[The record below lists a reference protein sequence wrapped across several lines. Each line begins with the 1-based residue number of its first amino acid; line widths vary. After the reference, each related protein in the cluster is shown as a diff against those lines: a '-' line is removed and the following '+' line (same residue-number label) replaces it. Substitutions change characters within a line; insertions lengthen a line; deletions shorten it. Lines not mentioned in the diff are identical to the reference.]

1 MVRTYVQ
8 YNIMTK
14 VAKTIKIETTHE
26 EWLKSKNLNFS
37 DWVRRKL
44 DEEIRQSE
52 RGTGREPFKAVI
64 LAAGEDKSLFPLT
77 EEIPK
82 TLLDIKGKTILERQI
97 QLLRSVGIHDIA
109 VVRGYKKH
117 RIDYPDLLYF
127 DNDSYENS
135 GSLVSLL
142 LAKDFLD
149 SDAIVLYGDILF
161 ESEILARLVES
172 KEDTT
177 LVVDRGWKKRYQ
189 DSKEGHA
196 LQPELTT
203 LAEGD
208 ETTKVVGI
216 GMAESDL
223 SSEFIGLAKLSVS
236 SLKILNNVYKNIYL
250 KNPEQKFHNSS
261 SLRKASFL
269 DFVQELIEQ
278 NENINALEIWRS
290 WIDVDTFEDY
300 RNSWKLI
307 EELDKG

>member
-1 MVRTYVQ
+1 
-8 YNIMTK
+8 MTK

-37 DWVRRKL
+37 EWVRNKL
-44 DEEIRQSE
+44 DQEIRETQQGNS
-52 RGTGREPFKAVI
+52 GNTFKAVI

-97 QLLRSVGIHDIA
+97 QLLRNVGIHDIA

-127 DNDSYENS
+127 DNDAYENS
-135 GSLVSLL
+135 GSLLSLL
-142 LAKDFLD
+142 VANEFLD
-149 SDAIVLYGDILF
+149 TDTIVLYGDILF
-161 ESEILARLVES
+161 ESEILTRLLAS

-223 SSEFIGLAKLSVS
+223 SSEFIGLAKLSLS
-236 SLKILNNVYKNIYL
+236 SLEILKDVHKSKYL
-250 KNPEQKFHNSS
+250 KDPEQKFHNSN
-261 SLRKASFL
+261 SLRKASVL

-278 NENINALEIWRS
+278 HENINALEIWRS

>member
-1 MVRTYVQ
+1 VYVHTHTI
-8 YNIMTK
+8 NIMTK

-37 DWVRRKL
+37 DWVRKKL
-44 DEEIRQSE
+44 DQEILKAQQGNS
-52 RGTGREPFKAVI
+52 GKPFKAII

-117 RIDYPDLLYF
+117 RINYVDLQYF

-142 LAKDFLD
+142 VAKDYLD
-149 SDAIVLYGDILF
+149 TPTIVLYGDILF
-161 ESEILARLVES
+161 EAEILARLLDS
-172 KEDTT
+172 KEETT

-189 DSKEGHA
+189 ESKEGHA

-208 ETTKVVGI
+208 ENTKVVGI
-216 GMAESDL
+216 GMSESDL
-223 SSEFIGLAKLSVS
+223 SSEFIGLAKLSIS
-236 SLKILNNVYKNIYL
+236 SLKILDNVYKSKYL
-250 KNPEQKFHNSS
+250 KDPEQKFHNSS
-261 SLRKASFL
+261 SLRKASLL
-269 DFVQELIEQ
+269 DFFQELIEQ
-278 NENINALEIWRS
+278 HENINALEIWRS

>member
-1 MVRTYVQ
+1 MPK
-8 YNIMTK
+8 ITK
-14 VAKTIKIETTHE
+14 AIKIETYHE
-26 EWLKSKNLNFS
+26 EWLKSKGLNFS
-37 DWVRRKL
+37 DWVRKKL
-44 DEEIRQSE
+44 DKEIREAQPGISVK
-52 RGTGREPFKAVI
+52 PFKAVI

-77 EEIPK
+77 DEIPK

-97 QLLRSVGIHDIA
+97 QILRSVGIHDIA
-109 VVRGYKKH
+109 VVRGYKKY

-142 LAKDFLD
+142 CAKDYLD
-149 SDAIVLYGDILF
+149 TDVIVLYGDILF

-208 ETTKVVGI
+208 EITKVVGI
-216 GMAESDL
+216 GMSESDL

-236 SLKILNNVYKNIYL
+236 SLKILDNVYKKIYL

-261 SLRKASFL
+261 SLRMASLL

-278 NENINALEIWRS
+278 HENINALEIWRS

>member
-1 MVRTYVQ
+1 
-8 YNIMTK
+8 MTK

-26 EWLKSKNLNFS
+26 EWLKSKSLNFS
-37 DWVRRKL
+37 EWVRKKL
-44 DEEIRQSE
+44 DQEIRESQQGNS
-52 RGTGREPFKAVI
+52 GNTLKAVI

-97 QLLRSVGIHDIA
+97 QLLRNIGIHDIA
-109 VVRGYKKH
+109 VVRGYQKH
-117 RIDYPDLLYF
+117 RINYPDLQYF

-142 LAKDFLD
+142 LAKDYLD
-149 SDAIVLYGDILF
+149 TSSIVLYGDILF

-172 KEDTT
+172 REDTT

-189 DSKEGHA
+189 ESKEGHP

-216 GMAESDL
+216 GMVASDL
-223 SSEFIGLAKLSVS
+223 SSEFIGLAKLSVR

-250 KNPEQKFHNSS
+250 KNPEQKFHNSK

-278 NENINALEIWRS
+278 HENINALEIWRS

-307 EELDKG
+307 EELEKG

>member
-1 MVRTYVQ
+1 
-8 YNIMTK
+8 MTK
-14 VAKTIKIETTHE
+14 VAKTIKIDTTHE

-37 DWVRRKL
+37 DWVRTKL
-44 DEEIRQSE
+44 DQEIREAQQSLS
-52 RGTGREPFKAVI
+52 GKSFKAVI

-117 RIDYPDLLYF
+117 KINYPDLVYI

-142 LAKDFLD
+142 LAKDYLD
-149 SDAIVLYGDILF
+149 TSTIVLYGDILF

-196 LQPELTT
+196 LKPELTT

-216 GMAESDL
+216 GMADSNL
-223 SSEFIGLAKLSVS
+223 SSEFIGLAKLSLS
-236 SLKILNNVYKNIYL
+236 SLKILDSVYKNIYL

-261 SLRKASFL
+261 SLSKASIL

-278 NENINALEIWRS
+278 QESINALEIWRS

>member
-1 MVRTYVQ
+1 
-8 YNIMTK
+8 MTK

-37 DWVRRKL
+37 DWVRQKL
-44 DEEIRQSE
+44 DQEMRAPQQGPS
-52 RGTGREPFKAVI
+52 GKPYKAVI

-77 EEIPK
+77 DEIPK
-82 TLLDIKGKTILERQI
+82 TLLDIKGKTILERQV

-117 RIDYPDLLYF
+117 RIDYPDLQYF
-127 DNDSYENS
+127 DNDAYEDS

-142 LAKDFLD
+142 SAVDYLD
-149 SDAIVLYGDILF
+149 TDTIVLYGDILF
-161 ESEILARLVES
+161 ESEILARLLES
-172 KEDTT
+172 KADTT

-203 LAEGD
+203 LAEGE
-208 ETTKVVGI
+208 ETTRVVGI

-223 SSEFIGLAKLSVS
+223 SSEFIGLAKLSVN
-236 SLKILNNVYKNIYL
+236 SLEILDNVYKNIYL
-250 KNPEQKFHNSS
+250 KNPEQTFHSSS
-261 SLRKASFL
+261 SLRQASLL

-278 NENINALEIWRS
+278 HETINALEIWRS
-290 WIDVDTFEDY
+290 WIDIDTFEDY

>member
-1 MVRTYVQ
+1 MPK
-8 YNIMTK
+8 ITK
-14 VAKTIKIETTHE
+14 AIKIETYHE
-26 EWLKSKNLNFS
+26 EWLKSKGLNFS
-37 DWVRRKL
+37 DWVRKKL
-44 DEEIRQSE
+44 DKEIREAQPGIS
-52 RGTGREPFKAVI
+52 GKPFKAVI

-77 EEIPK
+77 DEIPK

-97 QLLRSVGIHDIA
+97 QILRSVGIHDIA
-109 VVRGYKKH
+109 VVRGYKKY

-142 LAKDFLD
+142 CAKDYLD
-149 SDAIVLYGDILF
+149 TDVIVLYGDILF

-208 ETTKVVGI
+208 EITKVVGI
-216 GMAESDL
+216 GMSESDL

-236 SLKILNNVYKNIYL
+236 SLKILDNVYKKIYL

-261 SLRKASFL
+261 SLRMASLL

-278 NENINALEIWRS
+278 HENINALEIWRS

>member
-1 MVRTYVQ
+1 
-8 YNIMTK
+8 MTK
-14 VAKTIKIETTHE
+14 VAKTIKIESTHE

-37 DWVRRKL
+37 EWVRNKL
-44 DEEIRQSE
+44 DEEILRAQQGNS
-52 RGTGREPFKAVI
+52 GKPIKAVI

-82 TLLDIKGKTILERQI
+82 TLLDIKGKTILDRQI
-97 QLLRSVGIHDIA
+97 QLLRSVGIYDIA

-117 RIDYPDLLYF
+117 RINYPDLLYF
-127 DNDSYENS
+127 DNDSYDKS
-135 GSLVSLL
+135 GSLVSLF
-142 LAKDFLD
+142 AAIDFMD
-149 SDAIVLYGDILF
+149 TPTIVLYGDILF

-172 KEDTT
+172 KGDTT
-177 LVVDRGWKKRYQ
+177 LVMDRGWKKRYQ
-189 DSKEGHA
+189 DSKEGID
-196 LQPELTT
+196 LQPELVK

-216 GMAESDL
+216 GPAESDL
-223 SSEFIGLAKLSVS
+223 SSEFIGLAKLSIS
-236 SLKILNNVYKNIYL
+236 SLKILDDVYKSKYL
-250 KNPEQKFHNSS
+250 KDPDQKFHNSN
-261 SLRKASFL
+261 SLKKASLL

>member
-1 MVRTYVQ
+1 
-8 YNIMTK
+8 MTK

-26 EWLKSKNLNFS
+26 EWLKSKNMNFS
-37 DWVRRKL
+37 NWVRTKL
-44 DEEIRQSE
+44 DMEMHESRQGNSVK
-52 RGTGREPFKAVI
+52 PYKAVI
-64 LAAGEDKSLFPLT
+64 LAAGEDKCLFPLT
-77 EEIPK
+77 DEIPK

-97 QLLRSVGIHDIA
+97 QGLRSVGIYDIA

-117 RIDYPDLLYF
+117 RIDYPGLLYF
-127 DNDSYENS
+127 DNDLYENS

-142 LAKDFLD
+142 CAKDFMD
-149 SDAIVLYGDILF
+149 SDTIVLYGDILF
-161 ESEILARLVES
+161 ESEILARLVDS

-189 DSKEGHA
+189 DSIEGHA
-196 LQPELTT
+196 LPPELTT

-208 ETTKVVGI
+208 DSTKVIGI

-223 SSEFIGLAKLSVS
+223 SSEFIGLAKLSIS
-236 SLKILNNVYKNIYL
+236 SLKILDNVYKNIYL
-250 KNPEQKFHNSS
+250 KNPEQKFHSSNSVQM
-261 SLRKASFL
+261 ASFL

-278 NENINALEIWRS
+278 YVNISALEIWRS

-307 EELDKG
+307 EELDRG